1 MLLIKYNNFKSIYK
15 IWECDETLDPEA
27 MWKLIFLIILL
38 FFSGFF
44 SASETALMTLSKIR
58 IKKMLEDNIKG
69 AETIDKLVKNPSK
82 LLSAILIGNNVV
94 NIGASALATS
104 LAIDY
109 YGSTG
114 VGISTGIMTL
124 LVLIFGEITPKS
136 LAAQNS
142 EKVSLRVAKFIHIV
156 TIILNP
162 IILFLTRITNLLVR
176 LMGGKTDRKQPFITE
191 EELRTIVNVSHEEGV
206 LEVEEKDM
214 IYNVFEFGDSK
225 AKDVM
230 TPRTDMVAI
239 EINSSYEEIIHIF
252 KQEQF
257 SRIPIYES
265 TTDNI
270 VGILH
275 VKDLLFLENSKAE
288 FDLKKYMRE
297 PYFTYE
303 FKLITEL
310 FDEMRTNRIH
320 MVIVLDEYG
329 GTEGLIT
336 IEDLIEEIVGDI
348 EDEYDKEV
356 KEIEVIKEDE
366 YLVYGNIKIEDIND
380 MIGTNIESEDFDSIG
395 GFVMGLLGKVPESG
409 ETIEH
414 DNIKFIIEYVE
425 KNRIERLRII
435 T

>member
-1 MLLIKYNNFKSIYK
+1 
-15 IWECDETLDPEA
+15 
-27 MWKLIFLIILL
+27 MWKFIFLILLL
-38 FFSGFF
+38 FFSAFF

-162 IILFLTRITNLLVR
+162 IILFLTRITNLLIR

>member
-1 MLLIKYNNFKSIYK
+1 M
-15 IWECDETLDPEA
+15 DPEA
-27 MWKLIFLIILL
+27 MWKFIFLILLL
-38 FFSGFF
+38 FFSAFF

-162 IILFLTRITNLLVR
+162 IILFLTRITNLLIR

>member
-1 MLLIKYNNFKSIYK
+1 
-15 IWECDETLDPEA
+15 
-27 MWKLIFLIILL
+27 MWKFIFLILLL
-38 FFSGFF
+38 FFSAFF

>member
-27 MWKLIFLIILL
+27 MWKFIFLILLL
-38 FFSGFF
+38 FFSAFF

-162 IILFLTRITNLLVR
+162 IILFLTRITNLLIR

>member
-1 MLLIKYNNFKSIYK
+1 MVLIKYNNFKSIYK

-27 MWKLIFLIILL
+27 MWKFIFLILLL
-38 FFSGFF
+38 FFSAFF